1 MSIHN
6 YKLRFADETQAI
18 ATVSAATAG
27 QLPWHYDVKVI
38 GIHKEYIYNEND
50 PEAEPEVIEHAG
62 WHVDIVSSV
71 PLEIPE
77 QFIKNPK
84 PEEVFHMFA

>member
-1 MSIHN
+1 MHI
-6 YKLRFADETQAI
+6 YKLKFDNEGQATHAVEI
-18 ATVSAATAG
+18 ATDG
-27 QLPWHYDVKVI
+27 LKPWDYDAKVI

>member
-1 MSIHN
+1 MTN
-6 YKLRFADETQAI
+6 VYKLRFDDERQSEVVLGAVLANLKPI
-18 ATVSAATAG
+18 DVSIKTLG
-27 QLPWHYDVKVI
+27 V
-38 GIHKEYIYNEND
+38 HKEYTVNEDD
-50 PEAEPEVIEHAG
+50 PEGEPTVIEYDG